1 MFSKSLE
8 SIEIDTFSTYGAY
21 FNVGIL
27 LMAGPI
33 CNLFNRFT
41 NYHNAY
47 NLQVKPFG
55 LREILAHVY

>member
-41 NYHNAY
+41 NTY
-47 NLQVKPFG
+47 LQ
-55 LREILAHVY
+55 ITS